1 MNLFKTEHDEK
12 LTSIKGS
19 FIIKGVIHILDDNR
33 NFETLSEIF
42 FYDGLEK
49 DGYYLS
55 QSDIDIYLEH
65 ELTQYDWGFI
75 PKIDECYNVYYK
87 FKLHGTEQWTDCGLE
102 YDTDIECIDL
112 KILEISPEATK
123 LYLTNQTMYTF
134 DE

>member
-87 FKLHGTEQWTDCGLE
+87 FKLHGTEQWTDC
-102 YDTDIECIDL
+102 D
-112 KILEISPEATK
+112 
-123 LYLTNQTMYTF
+123 
-134 DE
+134 

>member
-75 PKIDECYNVYYK
+75 PTVDACYNVYYK
-87 FKLHGTEQWTDCGLE
+87 FKLHGSEQWTDCGLE

-112 KILEISPEATK
+112 KILEISPKATE